1 MYVGSCI
8 LNIYMYLTFCPS
20 PSPCDYR
27 PQSST
32 TDTGEL
38 LADTCCVFLPP
49 SVSKQLLQASL
60 TTKCPHPL
68 TPHSLTPS
76 PSRGMSPASAEL
88 VYIKLAQQLP
98 EYGHESFQTL
108 VGGHWPPSLPSSVH
122 GERPGPTLAFLTL

>member
-1 MYVGSCI
+1 MYIERTHLCMTVC
-8 LNIYMYLTFCPS
+8 S

-49 SVSKQLLQASL
+49 SVSKQLPAGIPHYQVSSPPHSL
-60 TTKCPHPL
+60 THT
-68 TPHSLTPS
+68 LTPS

-108 VGGHWPPSLPSSVH
+108 VGGHWPPSTHPLCTGNVQDQLLHFNSIK
-122 GERPGPTLAFLTL
+122 TA